1 MFRATYLTSILAG
14 IGIGVVLHI
23 SEREAWTAVIPMLV
37 FFIAVI
43 FCVVGIPQFRETNSE
58 MRRRNQSIF
67 HAPTQTGDFKKFYV
81 PAWLRMLTFFAC
93 TAGTTF
99 VLAAAKL

>member
-14 IGIGVVLHI
+14 IGMGVLLRM

-67 HAPTQTGDFKKFYV
+67 HAPSQPSDFKKFYV

-93 TAGTTF
+93 TAGTSV
-99 VLAAAKL
+99 VLSVAKL